1 MRVHLST
8 PARFVASLVFL
19 LSVAAVVVTTEMLVA
34 CGSGSKNGAGGG
46 SPDANAPSVDSGG
59 PETASPASDAGAIA
73 VPPADASW
81 MAAPDAGGC
90 LGDDA
95 GVFSLKSD
103 SNPIQW
109 VKASPNNVI
118 GDYAGQGKYVAQVFY
133 KVDATTGTATY
144 GANLLGGFDELNVTM
159 PLAALQAT
167 ATACDTMTLTGGGW
181 MASIQGGHLTG
192 SNGTDS
198 IDLQRVVQV
207 IPTLGAQPPA
217 GAVVLFDGTDLSKWG
232 AIDCNGTKDWT
243 VVAGPAQWNIVDG
256 AIEIVPGT
264 CSIISQETFGDATIH
279 AEFRTIGTP
288 THSGLFPQ
296 AQYQTTILQDYGL
309 FTGGVTGNYGNSPV
323 PGNPAK
329 GTAIDPQIHAGRP
342 PLEWQ
347 TLDIEY
353 KAPAFANGQETAKA
367 VETVILNGVEIFDQL
382 PMAPPGGS
390 AARILPKAS
399 TGVKL
404 PILLEYH
411 GMPVQFRNI
420 WVVPH

>member
-1 MRVHLST
+1 M
-8 PARFVASLVFL
+8 
-19 LSVAAVVVTTEMLVA
+19 
-34 CGSGSKNGAGGG
+34 
-46 SPDANAPSVDSGG
+46 DSGA
-59 PETASPASDAGAIA
+59 ASSDAGFGIP
-73 VPPADASW
+73 VPPGDASW
-81 MAAPDAGGC
+81 VAAPDAGGC

-118 GDYAGQGKYVAQVFY
+118 GDYRGQGPYVAQVFT
-133 KVDATTGTATY
+133 KVDSTTGASTH
-144 GANLLGGFDELNVTM
+144 GANLLHGFDQLDVTA
-159 PLAALQAT
+159 PVAALAGT
-167 ATACDTMTLTGGGW
+167 VTGCDTMTLTGAGW
-181 MASIQGGHLTG
+181 MASIAGGHLTG

-198 IDLQRVVQV
+198 IDLTRVVPV
-207 IPTLGAQPPA
+207 IPTLGATPPA
-217 GAVVLFDGTDLSKWG
+217 GAVVLFDGTDLSQWG

-243 VVAGPAQWNIVDG
+243 VVAGPAQWNVVGG
-256 AIEIVPGT
+256 AIEIQPGQ
-264 CSIISQETFGDATIH
+264 CSIISRQTFGDATIH
-279 AEFRTIGTP
+279 AEFRTVGTP
-288 THSGLFPQ
+288 SHSGVFPQ

-309 FTGGVTGNYGNSPV
+309 FTGDITGNYGNSPV

-329 GTAIDPQIHAGRP
+329 GTAIDPPIRAERP

-353 KAPAFANGQETAKA
+353 KAPVFANGSETTPAY
-367 VETVILNGVEIFDQL
+367 ETVVLNGIEIFDEL

-404 PILLEYH
+404 PVLLEYH